1 MRKTT
6 VALLAVLLMTLVTL
20 PALAGDMKKE
30 MKAESWTGWI
40 TDSHC
45 AAKGANAQHTR
56 ACVEKCAKGDGKV
69 VFYNN
74 ADQKLY
80 DLDKTDV
87 ALEHVGHE
95 VVVTGHLDGG
105 KIKVEKIEKKA

>member
-6 VALLAVLLMTLVTL
+6 VALLAVLLVTLVTL
-20 PALAGDMKKE
+20 PALAGDMKE

-45 AAKGANAQHTR
+45 GAKGANAQHTR

-74 ADQKLY
+74 GDQKLY
-80 DLDKTDV
+80 ELDKTDK
-87 ALEHVGHE
+87 ALENVGHE
-95 VVVTGHLDGG
+95 VVITGHLDGG